1 MCNHLHRASSFRE
14 ERERSCSLCSLR
26 ITLIN
31 NQDTHLSVSV
41 QWLFVAKASSLSSS
55 RKFSSF
61 CLFSQVLGE
70 LECKQE
76 QTHARST
83 NRRKPPSAVARFAA
97 KESCPHLGVLVLATQ
112 RHTSKPTIPIC
123 RVFSICLKVVGVV
136 AKERRATRERERR
149 KKKKNRPD
157 RMNTNMSTGEDS
169 YPFKPL
175 SGRRL
180 SNIEQYKQRAAQKRQ
195 ERIQVGS
202 PSLLSPP
209 SSPPSSF
216 LSSLTDF
223 CGNVQLR
230 FASSCL

>member
-149 KKKKNRPD
+149 EKKKK
-157 RMNTNMSTGEDS
+157 
-169 YPFKPL
+169 
-175 SGRRL
+175 
-180 SNIEQYKQRAAQKRQ
+180 KQTRQ
-195 ERIQVGS
+195 DEYEHVHWGG
-202 PSLLSPP
+202 LLSLQAPLWQAP
-209 SSPPSSF
+209 EQHRAIQAAGCTEAAGKNP
-216 LSSLTDF
+216 
-223 CGNVQLR
+223 GR
-230 FASSCL
+230 

>member
-1 MCNHLHRASSFRE
+1 MQTRADARTQHKPTQTAFCRCPFCGKRILSPSWRLGLGDTTTHKQTNH
-14 ERERSCSLCSLR
+14 
-26 ITLIN
+26 
-31 NQDTHLSVSV
+31 THLSCLLHLS
-41 QWLFVAKASSLSSS
+41 QSSGSSGKGKKS
-55 RKFSSF
+55 NKRA
-61 CLFSQVLGE
+61 GE
-70 LECKQE
+70 
-76 QTHARST
+76 
-83 NRRKPPSAVARFAA
+83 
-97 KESCPHLGVLVLATQ
+97 KE
-112 RHTSKPTIPIC
+112 
-123 RVFSICLKVVGVV
+123 
-136 AKERRATRERERR
+136 

-202 PSLLSPP
+202 SSLLSPP

>member
-1 MCNHLHRASSFRE
+1 MAILAPTWRILSPSWRLGLGDTTTHKQTNH
-14 ERERSCSLCSLR
+14 
-26 ITLIN
+26 
-31 NQDTHLSVSV
+31 THLSCLLHLS
-41 QWLFVAKASSLSSS
+41 QSSGSSGKGKKS
-55 RKFSSF
+55 NKRA
-61 CLFSQVLGE
+61 GE
-70 LECKQE
+70 
-76 QTHARST
+76 
-83 NRRKPPSAVARFAA
+83 
-97 KESCPHLGVLVLATQ
+97 KE
-112 RHTSKPTIPIC
+112 
-123 RVFSICLKVVGVV
+123 
-136 AKERRATRERERR
+136 

-202 PSLLSPP
+202 SSLLSPP